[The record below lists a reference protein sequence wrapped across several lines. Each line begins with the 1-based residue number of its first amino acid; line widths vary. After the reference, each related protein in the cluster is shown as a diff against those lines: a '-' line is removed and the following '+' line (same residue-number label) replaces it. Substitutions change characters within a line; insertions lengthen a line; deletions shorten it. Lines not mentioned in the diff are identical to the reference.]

1 MNVYAPTLRGER
13 EAFFASLLRWD
24 LASSNTIMAGDF
36 NCVQSPLLDR
46 FGCHRSHRSESPAL
60 DKVVETLSL
69 TDARVLREHAED
81 DGFEIQLIILRT
93 GTGTMLVASIDSMFP
108 WDGLTVFC
116 GWKRGCRQIIRIIRR
131 LYYICGTISRLAQL
145 AEIVGWHTRSLHRI
159 RAESLTNSSQKWMVW
174 L

>member
-69 TDARVLREHAED
+69 TDARLLREHAED
-81 DGFEIQLIILRT
+81 DGLRILLIILHT
-93 GTGTMLVASIDSMFP
+93 GTGTTLDASIVSMLP
-108 WDGLTVFC
+108 QDGLPVFC
-116 GWKRGCRQIIRIIRR
+116 EWNCGC
-131 LYYICGTISRLAQL
+131 
-145 AEIVGWHTRSLHRI
+145 H
-159 RAESLTNSSQKWMVW
+159 
-174 L
+174 